1 MKPAAGHHRVNA
13 TFSLSVVTAAA
24 KQTHAD
30 AELAVP
36 QAKKRTCVDPNIA
49 TCIWKYG
56 DPSAKNGQS
65 RPAFQGHSL
74 TQVIETDTDRLPTNV
89 P

>member
-1 MKPAAGHHRVNA
+1 MKPAAGQQRVNA

-36 QAKKRTCVDPNIA
+36 QAKNRTCVDPNIA

-56 DPSAKNGQS
+56 DPSAKMAY
-65 RPAFQGHSL
+65 RVQGRRQGCITK
-74 TQVIETDTDRLPTNV
+74 TQRIN
-89 P
+89 